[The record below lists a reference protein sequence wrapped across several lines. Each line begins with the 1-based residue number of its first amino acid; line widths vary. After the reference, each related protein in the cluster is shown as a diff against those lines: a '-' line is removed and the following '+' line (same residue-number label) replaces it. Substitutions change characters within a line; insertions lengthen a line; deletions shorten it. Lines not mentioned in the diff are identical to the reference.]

1 MRNFGRQAQL
11 IPVLREELWRAALR
25 VRRPRQGYRRDA
37 VAGGMTRSLN
47 GRVALV
53 TGSTGEG
60 MGRSIALTL
69 AREGADVVLNH
80 GTNRRTSPA
89 NNRRLVDAIE
99 RLSARAIVVRADTA
113 KGDDVRKM
121 FRRAEQEF
129 GPVDILVNNAGGSW
143 HPRQDLAKVQDRAWQ
158 GVLRAEIDCMFHTI
172 RTALPGMRRR
182 RWGRVVNIGMERSEE
197 FTEPPFDYTVGK
209 IARHGLTRILSEVE
223 IGRGITINAVAP
235 GYIPYFTF
243 RQALEAVNH
252 RGPWGSRKQGTP
264 QDVAEVVAF
273 LCSDE
278 ARNVTGAV
286 IPVHG
291 APD

>member
-11 IPVLREELWRAALR
+11 TPVLQEELWRAALR
-25 VRRPRQGYRRDA
+25 VRRPRQGHRRDA
-37 VAGGMTRSLN
+37 VAGAMPRTRS
-47 GRVALV
+47 GRVAPV
-53 TGSTGEG
+53 AGRPGEG
-60 MGRSIALTL
+60 GGRSIALTL
-69 AREGADVVLNH
+69 AREGADVALNH

-99 RLSARAIVVRADTA
+99 RLSVRAIVVRADTA

-158 GVLRAEIDCMFHTI
+158 GVLRAEIDGMFHTI

-235 GYIPYFTF
+235 GYVPYFTF
-243 RQALEAVNH
+243 HQALEAVRH
-252 RGPWGSRKQGTP
+252 RGPWASRRHGTP
-264 QDVAEVVAF
+264 QDVAEVIAF
-273 LCSDE
+273 LCLAE
-278 ARNVTGAV
+278 GRNVTGAV
-286 IPVHG
+286 MPVHG
-291 APD
+291 AHA

>member
-1 MRNFGRQAQL
+1 MSGS
-11 IPVLREELWRAALR
+11 LR
-25 VRRPRQGYRRDA
+25 
-37 VAGGMTRSLN
+37 

-69 AREGADVVLNH
+69 AGVRPDVDLNH
-80 GTNRRTSPA
+80 GATRRASAT
-89 NNRRLVDAIE
+89 NNRRLVKAIAG
-99 RLSARAIVVRADTA
+99 LGTRAIVVRADTA
-113 KGDDVRKM
+113 KGDEVRKM
-121 FRRAEQEF
+121 FTGGDQDP
-129 GPVDILVNNAGGSW
+129 GPVDLLVNNAGGSW
-143 HPRQDLAKVQDRAWQ
+143 DPRQDITKVDDAAWQ
-158 GVLRAEIDCMFHTI
+158 GVLRAEIDGMFHTI
-172 RTALPGMRRR
+172 RAALPHMRRR

-243 RQALEAVNH
+243 RQALDAVHH
-252 RGPWGSRKQGTP
+252 RGPWASRRNGTP
-264 QDVAEVVAF
+264 QDVAEVVTF

-278 ARNVTGAV
+278 ARNLTGAV
-286 IPVHG
+286 IPIHG